1 MPNVKLSDLPV
12 AELKKELARR
22 EKNQGKL
29 RKQRARLVR
38 QLEAIDRELGEAPVA
53 RKVRTAKPGRKAKP
67 AKTDKKVKARPAKAP
82 KAKKPR
88 KRAQNAMT
96 LPEAMRSVM
105 SKDLPMGV
113 KDISTAVTAA
123 GYKSN
128 SKTFDT
134 IIYQALKKDKRF
146 VKASRG
152 RYVLGE

>member
-53 RKVRTAKPGRKAKP
+53 RKARKAKPGRKAKP
-67 AKTDKKVKARPAKAP
+67 AKAKAPAAKAP
-82 KAKKPR
+82 KAAKKSR
-88 KRAQNAMT
+88 KRPKNTMT

-105 SKDLPMGV
+105 SKELPMGV
-113 KDISTAVTAA
+113 KDISAAVTAA